1 MVPLWYILSSHKGFV
16 ILNIGFGNISKLNN
30 VNYMKGRYYVGN
42 ERFLQLEASET
53 AKQSNKEETKKGAK
67 IKVS

>member
-1 MVPLWYILSSHKGFV
+1 
-16 ILNIGFGNISKLNN
+16 
-30 VNYMKGRYYVGN
+30 MKGRYYVGN

>member
-1 MVPLWYILSSHKGFV
+1 MIPLWYILSSLTGFL
-16 ILNIGFGNISKLNN
+16 ILNIGFGNISKINN
-30 VNYMKGRYYVGN
+30 VNYIKSRYNVGD

-67 IKVS
+67 LKVS